1 MIRIVDERGT
11 GKTRKLMLAAK
22 ENDGILVCM
31 YPDRMQEKAFAYGIT
46 GLNIISYHD
55 FENGDYGKLLTDSLS
70 YGHYDIDKK
79 CYIDELEIFIK
90 WIFMTRN
97 IDGYSFT
104 IGD

>member
-1 MIRIVDERGT
+1 MIKIIDERGT

-31 YPDRMQEKAFAYGIT
+31 HPERMREKAFAYGIT

-55 FENGDYGKLLTDSLS
+55 FDISDYDT
-70 YGHYDIDKK
+70 DKK
-79 CYIDELEIFIK
+79 CYIDELEMFIK
-90 WIFMTRN
+90 WKFITHN

>member
-31 YPDRMQEKAFAYGIT
+31 YPDGMREKAFAYGIT

-55 FENGDYGKLLTDSLS
+55 FENGD
-70 YGHYDIDKK
+70 YDIDKK